1 MVKALGHQKTGPD
14 QTFNHYEWVQ
24 SLSRMSMAI
33 IRDYS
38 EVHSSAVCHSHC
50 ERCAES
56 PGHMTARRNSHRNHA
71 EGIRT
76 LEIPAPYYSDRLRW
90 QFPPSSHVL
99 TLGLLCLHSSISQLF
114 PRDTCYTQC
123 LDILMSMER
132 TSEPLS
138 GRYMDI
144 AATFYYIRNLIP
156 FIMSVST
163 QLNPH
168 GHHQ

>member
-1 MVKALGHQKTGPD
+1 M
-14 QTFNHYEWVQ
+14 
-24 SLSRMSMAI
+24 LSGSDNQLHHVRKF
-33 IRDYS
+33 
-38 EVHSSAVCHSHC
+38 
-50 ERCAES
+50 
-56 PGHMTARRNSHRNHA
+56 RNSRVRPSTLPLV

-76 LEIPAPYYSDRLRW
+76 LEIPAPYYGDRLRR
-90 QFPPSSHVL
+90 QFPPSSRVL
-99 TLGLLCLHSSISQLF
+99 TLALFCLHSYISQLF
-114 PRDTCYTQC
+114 RRDTCYTQR

-132 TSEPLS
+132 TSELFP

-144 AATFYYIRNLIP
+144 AATFYYIRKVIL